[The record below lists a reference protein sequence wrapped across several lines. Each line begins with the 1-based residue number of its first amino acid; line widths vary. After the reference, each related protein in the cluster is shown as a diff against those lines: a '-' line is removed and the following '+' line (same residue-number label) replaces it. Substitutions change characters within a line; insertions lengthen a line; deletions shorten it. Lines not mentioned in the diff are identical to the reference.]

1 MMKKAIFFLIF
12 SLIIIAACDDDDDS
26 LSYDEQLAVD
36 IEKIENYLLENNLS
50 ADSTGSGLHYIID
63 EEGTGDY
70 PDLESFVKVNYTG
83 TLLNGEVFDEGT
95 IDYYPLYSLIEG
107 WQEGLQ
113 LFREGGYG
121 TLFIPSGLGY
131 GSTAQSTIPANSVLI
146 FEVELVG
153 FVN

>member
-1 MMKKAIFFLIF
+1 MKKTIFFLVF
-12 SLIIIAACDDDDDS
+12 SLIIIAACDDDDNS

-50 ADSTGSGLHYIID
+50 AESAESGLHYIID

-70 PDLESFVKVNYTG
+70 PDSSSFVKVNYTG
-83 TLLNGEVFDEGT
+83 KLLNGEVFDDGT
-95 IDYYPLYSLIEG
+95 IDYYQLCTLIEG

-113 LFREGGYG
+113 LFRKGGYG

-131 GSTAQSTIPANSVLI
+131 GSAAQSTIPANSVLI
-146 FEVELVG
+146 FDVELVG